1 MQTGGRTVTRFR
13 LSAVALAGIIS
24 LSYAHDG
31 KDHSADTG
39 QAATAPPVTEAAK
52 PKGPP
57 DEATTREYFTDL
69 PVQSQDGE
77 WRRFYTDLLK
87 DKTVV
92 INFVYTNCL
101 DACPLQTAKLVQVKD
116 SIGDLFG
123 DRVHFV
129 SVSIDPTRD
138 TPEALREF
146 AKTQRAEHA
155 GWTFITGEKKNID
168 HIVKKLG
175 QYNDDV
181 DMHSTALLLGNV
193 RTRHWVKIRPD
204 IPTAALVYQVQSFAE
219 EG

>member
-1 MQTGGRTVTRFR
+1 MRTRS
-13 LSAVALAGIIS
+13 LSALALAGV
-24 LSYAHDG
+24 LTFGHAHDG
-31 KDHSADTG
+31 KDHGAGG
-39 QAATAPPVTEAAK
+39 QAAAANQVAQAAK
-52 PKGPP
+52 PEGPP
-57 DEATTREYFTDL
+57 DETTTRNYFTDL

-92 INFVYTNCL
+92 INFVYTNCP
-101 DACPLQTAKLVQVKD
+101 DACPLQTAKLVQVKE

-129 SVSIDPTRD
+129 SISIDPERD
-138 TPEALREF
+138 TPEALKKF
-146 AKTQRAEHA
+146 AEQQRADVP
-155 GWTFITGEKKNID
+155 GWSFVTGEKKNID

-175 QYNDDV
+175 QYSDDV

-204 IPTAALVYQVQSFAE
+204 IPTAALVHQVQSFAE

>member
-1 MQTGGRTVTRFR
+1 MRSAIETRSR
-13 LSAVALAGIIS
+13 LLAVLTTALLMTA
-24 LSYAHDG
+24 
-31 KDHSADTG
+31 
-39 QAATAPPVTEAAK
+39 AATAPAQQTGNPARQ
-52 PKGPP
+52 PP
-57 DEATTREYFTDL
+57 DEATTRNYFTDL

-101 DACPLQTAKLVQVKD
+101 DACPLQTAKLVQVKE

-129 SVSIDPTRD
+129 SISIDPERD
-138 TPEALREF
+138 TPEALLEF
-146 AKTQRAEHA
+146 AKQQRADHP
-155 GWTFITGEKKNID
+155 GWTFVTGEKTNID

-175 QYNDDV
+175 QYSDDV
-181 DMHSTALLLGNV
+181 DMHSTAILLGNV